1 MSRNV
6 RRHSH
11 HRAPR
16 CRWLLPF
23 SKVAPS
29 DRGAVLAV
37 PPGAARA
44 LGGSPGGGRG
54 RVRPRCAL
62 EGVPAG
68 RARNKGQER
77 MYAPAINK
85 ELSVGTWSPL
95 AACSP
100 RADQTRATWRSA
112 TGQSLYFLPRQR
124 SAASATT
131 CGQRAAPMQQPPSP
145 SRCRSKSPRVLSAR
159 NSTAICNRRL
169 LLFPPCSSQL
179 RHAHIAQLQAK
190 GVRQQSSYE
199 ALCSRGGGVGSP
211 QAEVSS

>member
-1 MSRNV
+1 MIRNV

-37 PPGAARA
+37 PAGAARA
-44 LGGSPGGGRG
+44 LGGSPGGVRG
-54 RVRPRCAL
+54 RVPPRRAL

-68 RARNKGQER
+68 RARNKGCGWRHQTKK
-77 MYAPAINK
+77 PALGNG
-85 ELSVGTWSPL
+85 LPSCSH
-95 AACSP
+95 SP

-145 SRCRSKSPRVLSAR
+145 SRCRPKSPRVLSAR

-169 LLFPPCSSQL
+169 LKFVTCSDQL
-179 RHAHIAQLQAK
+179 LHAHTAQLQAK
-190 GVRQQSSYE
+190 GDRQQSS
-199 ALCSRGGGVGSP
+199 
-211 QAEVSS
+211 